1 LWIKLQLK
9 QKFLILQIWLC
20 TAAFL
25 AMAAGQAPAQ
35 DQLLGQ
41 ALIAALRQGGYNIY
55 FRHAAT
61 DWSRHDQVETAGDW
75 KSCDPARMR
84 QLSAEGREVAR
95 RIGVAI
101 RRLKIPIGQV
111 LSSEYCRARETAQH
125 MELGPVTATREIMNT
140 RAAEF
145 VGGLDAVTERVRRAL
160 ATPPKAGTNTVLVAH
175 GNLMRAASGAYTG
188 EGGAAVF
195 APQKEGGFRLVAQL
209 MPEDWER
216 LADLVP

>member
-1 LWIKLQLK
+1 LNK
-9 QKFLILQIWLC
+9 KFLIYPVWLW
-20 TAAFL
+20 TATFFL
-25 AMAAGQAPAQ
+25 FSAVQAPAQ
-35 DQLLGQ
+35 DQLSGQ

-61 DWSRHDQVETAGDW
+61 DWSQHDQVETAGDW

-84 QLSAEGREVAR
+84 QLSAAGREVAR
-95 RIGVAI
+95 RIGAAI
-101 RRLKIPIGQV
+101 RRLKIPIGRV
-111 LSSEYCRARETAQH
+111 LSSEYCRARQTAQS
-125 MELGPVTATREIMNT
+125 MGLGPVTATRAIMNT

-145 VGGLDAVTERVRRAL
+145 AGGLDAVTERARRAL
-160 ATPPKAGTNTVLVAH
+160 ATPPETGTNTVLVAH

-188 EGGAAVF
+188 EGGAVVF
-195 APQKEGGFRLVAQL
+195 APQKDGGFRLVAQL

>member
-1 LWIKLQLK
+1 MK
-9 QKFLILQIWLC
+9 QKSLIFQVWWW

-25 AMAAGQAPAQ
+25 VITAKQAPAQ
-35 DQLLGQ
+35 DLLSGK
-41 ALIAALRQGGYNIY
+41 ALIEALRQGGYNIY

-61 DWSRHDQVETAGDW
+61 DWSQQDQVESEGDW
-75 KSCDPARMR
+75 TSCESAQMR

-101 RRLKIPIGQV
+101 RHLKIPIRRV
-111 LSSEYCRARETAQH
+111 LSSEYCRARETAQL
-125 MELGPVTATREIMNT
+125 MDLGPVTATRVIMNT

-145 VGGLDAVTERVRRAL
+145 VGGLDAVIRRARRVL
-160 ATPPKAGTNTVLVAH
+160 ATPPKTGTNTILVAH
-175 GNLMRAASGAYTG
+175 GNLMQAASGAYSG

-195 APQKEGGFRLVAQL
+195 APQNDGKFQLVAQL

-216 LADLVP
+216 LVSLVP

>member
-1 LWIKLQLK
+1 MKIKILIFPVWLW
-9 QKFLILQIWLC
+9 
-20 TAAFL
+20 TATFL
-25 AMAAGQAPAQ
+25 AFTVVQASAQ
-35 DQLLGQ
+35 DQLSGQ

-61 DWSRHDQVETAGDW
+61 DWSQHDQVETAGDW

-101 RRLKIPIGQV
+101 QRLKIPIGRV

-125 MELGPVTATREIMNT
+125 MGFGPVTATRAIMNI

-145 VGGLDAVTERVRRAL
+145 VGGLDAVIKRARRAL

-175 GNLMRAASGAYTG
+175 GNLMRAAAGAYSG

-195 APQKEGGFRLVAQL
+195 VPQKDGGFRLVAQL
-209 MPEDWER
+209 MPEDWQR
-216 LADLVP
+216 LTDLVP